1 MVYNLD
7 VKDKKILTLLDE
19 NCRYTNTQ
27 IAKRVK
33 LSKPAVEARIQKLI
47 KNNIIFAFYTELDVT
62 KLGYYLY
69 KVYYKFQNIS
79 REKENE
85 ISEFWKENKFC
96 IWSGKV
102 RSRWDLA
109 VTVLA
114 RNNNQLGI
122 ILKEFQLKYSGYIL
136 EKDILLIEYTPIY
149 SREHLVN
156 TLKKELTITQSEKI
170 IILDETDKKILKTIS
185 NNARMQIVG
194 IVKNTKLTKD
204 VVIYRLKKLKEL
216 ISSYR
221 CYPNLGLIGVNLYKL
236 ILRTRNLSFEKEIA
250 IKGYCKEH
258 KKITQFLKL
267 VGSWDV
273 EIEIEVEDENELY
286 KIIDEI
292 RKEFN
297 DVIRDYDI

>member
-1 MVYNLD
+1 M
-7 VKDKKILTLLDE
+7 
-19 NCRYTNTQ
+19 
-27 IAKRVK
+27 
-33 LSKPAVEARIQKLI
+33 
-47 KNNIIFAFYTELDVT
+47 
-62 KLGYYLY
+62 
-69 KVYYKFQNIS
+69 
-79 REKENE
+79 
-85 ISEFWKENKFC
+85 
-96 IWSGKV
+96 
-102 RSRWDLA
+102 
-109 VTVLA
+109 
-114 RNNNQLGI
+114 
-122 ILKEFQLKYSGYIL
+122 
-136 EKDILLIEYTPIY
+136 
-149 SREHLVN
+149 VN

-297 DVIRDYDI
+297 DVIRDYDILRVTETYKYDYYPF